1 MKQGAHFS
9 RDLFEFLEELE
20 QNNRREWFEEN
31 RARYERDVREPMLT
45 FIADFA
51 PRLKKI
57 SSKFVADPR
66 PQGGSMFRIYRD
78 VRFSPDKRPYKT
90 HASAR
95 FSHVLA
101 RDVHAPGYYVH
112 LEPGNVFLGAGIWH
126 PEPSTLTKIR
136 DLIVQNPRQWKK
148 TADDP
153 GLRKL
158 WELKGATL
166 SRPPKGYDPTHP
178 LMNDL
183 KRKDFI
189 AIASISEADAL
200 SPSFIERFAEV
211 CGAASPLM
219 RFLAKALEIQF

>member
-1 MKQGAHFS
+1 MKKQAHFS
-9 RDLFEFLEELE
+9 RRLFSFLEELE

-31 RARYERDVREPMLT
+31 RARYEREVREPMLS

-112 LEPGNVFLGAGIWH
+112 LEPGNVFFGAGIWH
-126 PEPSTLTKIR
+126 PEPSTLGKIR
-136 DLIVQNPRQWKK
+136 DFMVQNPRQWKK
-148 TADDP
+148 SVDDP
-153 GLRKL
+153 GLRKK
-158 WELKGATL
+158 WELRGDAL

-178 LMNDL
+178 LIDDL

-189 AIASISEADAL
+189 AIAGVSEADVLA
-200 SPSFIERFAEV
+200 PAFIDRFAEV

-219 RFLAKALEIQF
+219 KFLTKALEIQF